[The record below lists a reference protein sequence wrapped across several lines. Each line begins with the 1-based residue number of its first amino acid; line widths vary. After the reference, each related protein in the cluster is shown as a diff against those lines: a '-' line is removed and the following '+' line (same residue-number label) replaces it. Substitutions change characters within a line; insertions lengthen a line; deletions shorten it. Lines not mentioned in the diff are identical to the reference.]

1 MKDIVEKVYT
11 ILAGDEP
18 YLIEVKWQP
27 CSTRAELVLLLGCHA
42 ARLLL
47 DGVHFFGTRQ
57 SMVGRDQYRPPSY
70 ESREDWGVHYFDIL
84 PNSPFLTAFL
94 DNRLGF
100 SGRVMLYDKHG
111 NQSGDSLPSTKPVHV
126 ALYSGGG
133 DLDIVCEMVTL
144 AIDPGAMT
152 STE

>member
-1 MKDIVEKVYT
+1 
-11 ILAGDEP
+11 
-18 YLIEVKWQP
+18 
-27 CSTRAELVLLLGCHA
+27 
-42 ARLLL
+42 
-47 DGVHFFGTRQ
+47 
-57 SMVGRDQYRPPSY
+57 
-70 ESREDWGVHYFDIL
+70 
-84 PNSPFLTAFL
+84 L

-100 SGRVMLYDKHG
+100 SGGVMLYDTHG